1 MKKNREHTFWEQRV
15 NFGLFKKYPLGNEEN
30 QQTPKNLFSH
40 SQGKS
45 KVTTFAY
52 DKYVPML
59 AVI

>member
-15 NFGLFKKYPLGNEEN
+15 NFGLCKKYPLGNEEN

-45 KVTTFAY
+45 KVTTFA
-52 DKYVPML
+52 DM
-59 AVI
+59 